1 MVMSRPVLFV
11 ASLAAAALIL
21 LGTSTA
27 GAVDYS
33 GTVVGVDRGAGTIVI
48 GEVGPWRVEGGKT
61 AITRRTLVVGPGTRF
76 AVSRRV
82 GDPGPG
88 GWPGGFVETT
98 LAPWAVK
105 AGDFVTVRVEDGQRP
120 TATQIVVTVTEGG

>member
-1 MVMSRPVLFV
+1 MVMSRPVLLA
-11 ASLAAAALIL
+11 ASLAAALIL

-33 GTVVGVDRGAGTIVI
+33 GTVVGIDRGAGTIVI
-48 GEVGPWRVEGGKT
+48 GEIGPWRVEGGKT
-61 AITRRTLVVGPGTRF
+61 VITIRTLAVGPDAWF
-76 AVSRRV
+76 AASRRV

-105 AGDFVTVRVEDGQRP
+105 IGDFVTVRVEDGQRP